1 LLYMPLLDL
10 QQHLKQE
17 LLNNPFLEMVEM
29 EEEEEEEDESPE
41 AEAATEEDK
50 ANDEID
56 WEEILLDGFDAG
68 GRREEHE
75 EREYYEPVTVD
86 TRDLSDHLRD
96 QITLLELSPRQ
107 QLLAEEFI
115 GNVNE
120 DGSLASPLNDILISI
135 NETVSKVAEE
145 INPELEDL
153 PLYTL
158 AEVEQMLGI
167 IQSLDPPGVG
177 SRDLRECLMLQLRE
191 AGLEQS
197 VPYRL
202 VRDCFD
208 ELINHRWSEISKR
221 FGISPADVQR
231 AADEI
236 KKLDPKPGLMYS
248 SASDNYI
255 IPDLIVEKIDGRYH
269 VFLNDANLPR
279 LKLSKAYQEIA
290 RDKKKFEGE
299 SKEFISNKL
308 NSANWMIQAIEQR
321 RQTMLKVMNYI
332 VDRQRDF
339 FEKGVQY
346 LKPLTLREVAEVI
359 NMHES
364 TVSRVTNEKYVQTP
378 RGVLPLKF
386 FFSSGLSTTAGE
398 DVSARGIKAQ
408 IEKLVSEEDPKHPL
422 TDQAIVN
429 ILKESVVID
438 DGSEDDTWAVLQQL
452 ARRYPF
458 LKLAR
463 HRSRRGIAD
472 ALRTGYLHAS
482 GRVLVFY
489 PADLQFK
496 PEDIPRLVAPILADE
511 ADMVTGFKQGKYE
524 KAFVSK
530 IYNGLS
536 RMLFHVPVKDLNSV
550 KAYRREIM
558 DSLPVRPDWHRYMF

>member
-1 LLYMPLLDL
+1 MKAGLSQSTQLRQELKINPRLYQAMDLLYMPLLDL

-17 LLNNPFLEMVEM
+17 LLNNPFLDMVELEDEEG
-29 EEEEEEEDESPE
+29 EEEEAAEPE
-41 AEAATEEDK
+41 APTEQKDSS
-50 ANDEID
+50 DEID
-56 WEEILLDGFDAG
+56 WEEILLDGFDTG

-86 TRDLSDHLRD
+86 TRDLSDHLAD
-96 QITLLELSPRQ
+96 QITLLDLTPRQ
-107 QLLAEEFI
+107 QLLADEFI
-115 GNVNE
+115 GNINE
-120 DGSLASPLNDILISI
+120 DGYLACPLDTLLVTVNDTI
-135 NETVSKVAEE
+135 VKAAEAIE
-145 INPELEDL
+145 RDTEDL

-158 AEVEQMLGI
+158 QEVEDMLRTVQM
-167 IQSLDPPGVG
+167 LDPPGVG
-177 SRDLRECLMLQLRE
+177 ARDLRECLMLQLRE

-197 VPYRL
+197 VPFRL

-221 FGISPADVQR
+221 FGISPGDVQR

-236 KKLDPKPGLMYS
+236 KKLDPKPGLVYS

-279 LKLSKAYQEIA
+279 LKLSRAYQEIA

-299 SKEFISNKL
+299 NKEFISNKL

-339 FEKGVQY
+339 FEKGVQF

-359 NMHES
+359 SMHES
-364 TVSRVTNEKYVQTP
+364 TVSRVTNEKFVQTP

-408 IEKLVSEEDPKHPL
+408 IEKLVGEEDPKHPL

-429 ILKESVVID
+429 ILKEGGVQI
-438 DGSEDDTWAVLQQL
+438 
-452 ARRYPF
+452 ARRTVAKYRDQ
-458 LKLAR
+458 LGVLSAR
-463 HRSRRGIAD
+463 MRK
-472 ALRTGYLHAS
+472 
-482 GRVLVFY
+482 RV
-489 PADLQFK
+489 
-496 PEDIPRLVAPILADE
+496 
-511 ADMVTGFKQGKYE
+511 
-524 KAFVSK
+524 
-530 IYNGLS
+530 
-536 RMLFHVPVKDLNSV
+536 
-550 KAYRREIM
+550 
-558 DSLPVRPDWHRYMF
+558 

>member
-1 LLYMPLLDL
+1 MKAGLSQNTQLKQELKINPRLYQAMDLLYMPLLDL

-17 LLNNPFLEMVEM
+17 LLNNPFLDMVEP
-29 EEEEEEEDESPE
+29 EEDEEENEEETVE
-41 AEAATEEDK
+41 AEAQTETEEK
-50 ANDEID
+50 ASSDEID

-86 TRDLSDHLRD
+86 SRNLSDHLID
-96 QITLLELSPRQ
+96 QITLLDLSPREQ
-107 QLLAEEFI
+107 FLADEFV
-115 GNVNE
+115 GNINE
-120 DGSLASPLNDILISI
+120 DGYLACPVEQIMTSVNEEVVRAAEAADRDID
-135 NETVSKVAEE
+135 
-145 INPELEDL
+145 DL

-158 AEVEQMLGI
+158 SEVEDMLRI
-167 IQSLDPPGVG
+167 IQNLDPPGVG
-177 SRDLRECLMLQLRE
+177 ARDLRECLMLQLRE

-202 VRDCFD
+202 VRDCFE

-221 FGISPADVQR
+221 FGISPSDVQR

-236 KKLDPKPGLMYS
+236 KKLDPKPGLVYS
-248 SASDNYI
+248 DASDNYI
-255 IPDLIVEKIDGRYH
+255 IPDLIVEKIDGKYH

-279 LKLSKAYQEIA
+279 LKLSRAYQEIA

-299 SKEFISNKL
+299 SKEFISSKL

-339 FEKGVQY
+339 FEKGVQH

-364 TVSRVTNEKYVQTP
+364 TVSRVTNEKFVQTP

-386 FFSSGLSTTAGE
+386 FFSSGLSTTQGE

-408 IEKLVSEEDPKHPL
+408 IEKLVAEEDPKHPL

-429 ILKESVVID
+429 ILKESGVQI
-438 DGSEDDTWAVLQQL
+438 
-452 ARRYPF
+452 ARRTVAKYRDQ
-458 LKLAR
+458 LGVLSAR
-463 HRSRRGIAD
+463 MRK
-472 ALRTGYLHAS
+472 
-482 GRVLVFY
+482 RV
-489 PADLQFK
+489 
-496 PEDIPRLVAPILADE
+496 
-511 ADMVTGFKQGKYE
+511 
-524 KAFVSK
+524 
-530 IYNGLS
+530 
-536 RMLFHVPVKDLNSV
+536 
-550 KAYRREIM
+550 
-558 DSLPVRPDWHRYMF
+558 